1 MPVSKRD
8 RVIHTSKVKKHDKSE
23 KADQIDQIRSSVEQ
37 MRFTYVV
44 NISNERNN
52 ILKLIRDELKP
63 GKLFYSKN
71 KLVQVAL
78 GFSPESECCEGIHP
92 LTALMSG
99 HVALITTNLGLA
111 ELKEV
116 LDSHQEPEFARA
128 GGIANQTITLEAGF
142 DTLAN
147 FPHSMETQFRK
158 LGLPTLLH
166 DGKIKLLANHTL
178 CQEGEPLTADQ
189 CQVLRMMK
197 IQMARFEITVKAV
210 YDKESCQI
218 TSL

>member
-23 KADQIDQIRSSVEQ
+23 KSEQIDQIRSSVES

-44 NISNERNN
+44 SVSNERNN

-78 GFSPESECCEGIHP
+78 GFTPESECCEGIHP
-92 LTALMSG
+92 LAAMMSG

-111 ELKEV
+111 ELKQV
-116 LDSHQEPEFARA
+116 LDGHQEPEFARA
-128 GGIANQTITLEAGF
+128 GGIATQTIVLEEGF
-142 DTLAN
+142 DALAS

-178 CQEGEPLTADQ
+178 CQAGEPLTADQ
-189 CQVLRMMK
+189 AQILRMMK
-197 IQMARFEITVKAV
+197 IQMARFEVSIKAV

-218 TSL
+218 STV